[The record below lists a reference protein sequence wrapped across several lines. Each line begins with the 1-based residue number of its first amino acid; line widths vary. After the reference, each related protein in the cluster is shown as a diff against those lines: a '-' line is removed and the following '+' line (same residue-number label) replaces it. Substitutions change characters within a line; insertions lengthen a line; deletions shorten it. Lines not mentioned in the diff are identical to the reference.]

1 MKAAV
6 YTSYGKPEVVQVKD
20 LPKPAPKSKEI
31 VVKVNATTVTA
42 GDWRM
47 RAGNPFVMRFYNGL
61 FKVKRTV
68 LGHEFSGV
76 VDSIGEDVRQFKK
89 GDAVFGYAGSTA
101 GAHAEYLVVSS
112 EGVVSHKHIDI
123 DDKDAA
129 ALPVGASTA
138 LHFLQKANIKQGQN
152 VLIYG
157 ASGSVG
163 TYAVQLANYFG
174 ASVTAVCSQANE
186 ELVRSLGA
194 DNVID
199 YRKQD
204 FTKCNDK
211 FDVIFDA
218 VGKTSYGKS
227 KKVLKSEGFYLSVGM
242 SVSMMLYTA
251 LNALTKRHQLI
262 SGVAKLTVENLQFLT
277 NLVQVGSLKPVIDRT
292 YSLSEI
298 QKAHQHAESGHK
310 RGNLVVTPLS

>member
-112 EGVVSHKHIDI
+112 EGVVSHKLIDI